1 MIQTLELQ
9 DLSCGAC
16 AETIRIGL
24 DLAGFTSVKVN
35 LLTKPHTVSAE
46 VIDDEH
52 LELMKTVLR
61 NHGYPL
67 IGDEVPKID
76 ISKIDFA

>member
-16 AETIRIGL
+16 AETIRTGL
-24 DLAGFTSVKVN
+24 DLAGFTSVKVS

-61 NHGYPL
+61 GHGYPL
-67 IGDEVPKID
+67 IGDAVPEVD